1 MKNKKNIKRPS
12 KVNRF
17 VTCKEL
23 KPDLF
28 PTHSDVTLALRE
40 RDAERRD
47 QTQELFTCVLPYD
60 VAISSD
66 VSGNIQQ
73 TFSNDPNNSAYWS
86 SYYQNFDQYRVLGV
100 RLTYEPLIIVGGS
113 TATVRAPISVVTDYD
128 DSASLTAYSL
138 AETYSDHQRHYSDK
152 RFVKISCEN
161 VSSDGWNNAIT
172 SAPTN
177 SFWVKL
183 FSSGN
188 SFSTAMG
195 RVLIEYVVQFRGR
208 GI

>member
-1 MKNKKNIKRPS
+1 MNKKNKRQPP
-12 KVNRF
+12 KGRYV
-17 VTCKEL
+17 VCKEL

-28 PTHSDVTLALRE
+28 PTHTDVMVALRQ

-47 QTQELFTCVLPYD
+47 QTQELFTVVLPYD
-60 VAISSD
+60 VSIASD

-73 TFSNDPNNSAYWS
+73 TYSNDPNNSAYWS

-100 RLTYEPLIIVGGS
+100 RLTFEPLIIVGGS

-128 DSASLTAYSL
+128 DSTSLTAYSL

-152 RFVKISCEN
+152 RFVKVACESISTD
-161 VSSDGWNNAIT
+161 SWNNAIT

-177 SFWVKL
+177 GFWIKL

-188 SFSTAMG
+188 TASTNLG
-195 RVLIEYVVQFRGR
+195 RILVEYVVQFRGR